1 MLLNSPSSSKM
12 CKISH
17 QRWMKFLIRNPVKCQ
32 KREKKST
39 KTGKKKGIS
48 IPKRR
53 FEKVRL
59 RRLKILDLNTLIT
72 ITISKNKLKAV

>member
-1 MLLNSPSSSKM
+1 
-12 CKISH
+12 
-17 QRWMKFLIRNPVKCQ
+17 MKFLIRNLVKCQ

-39 KTGKKKGIS
+39 KTGKKKAIG

-53 FEKVRL
+53 SEKERL
-59 RRLKILDLNTLIT
+59 RRLKMLDLNTLIT